1 VKSKFLI
8 LANILFAIAILS
20 ANQLQAF
27 AQEGELQV
35 IDEVIV
41 QVNDDVITLSRLKRE
56 TKERIEA
63 LKQSGM
69 PEAQALAEAAKKQP
83 ELIAILINEH
93 LLLQKGK
100 ELDLAGD
107 VEAAVNARMLEIA
120 REQGISSMEKLEQ
133 ALIANQL
140 NPTQIRQT
148 MRAEMMKQAVFNQEV
163 DRRLYLNFSSD
174 EVKKYFEANRDK
186 FRKPETVTLS
196 EIYLSSTNKDDA
208 AVKARATELVTQLRA
223 GADFGGLAAA
233 NSEREKNGVRTATQ
247 DKGRVG
253 TFDVP
258 SLRDDI
264 ATLIKNMKAG
274 TITDPVKTQEGYQI
288 LRVDERTAA
297 GATATFNEN
306 QVREA
311 MMIERQPK
319 EREAYLQKLRNE
331 AFIKVSETYRASVEP
346 LLKLTSPASAKS
358 SEKEENKK
366 KPE

>member
-1 VKSKFLI
+1 
-8 LANILFAIAILS
+8 
-20 ANQLQAF
+20 
-27 AQEGELQV
+27 
-35 IDEVIV
+35 
-41 QVNDDVITLSRLKRE
+41 
-56 TKERIEA
+56 
-63 LKQSGM
+63 
-69 PEAQALAEAAKKQP
+69 
-83 ELIAILINEH
+83 
-93 LLLQKGK
+93 
-100 ELDLAGD
+100 
-107 VEAAVNARMLEIA
+107 
-120 REQGISSMEKLEQ
+120 
-133 ALIANQL
+133 
-140 NPTQIRQT
+140 
-148 MRAEMMKQAVFNQEV
+148 
-163 DRRLYLNFSSD
+163 
-174 EVKKYFEANRDK
+174 
-186 FRKPETVTLS
+186 VTLS